1 MRAPEFWRHDG
12 ATARALAPLAAL
24 WRWGAARRL
33 ERAESYRPAVPVI
46 CVGNVVAGGAGKT
59 PVAIALARRLAEA
72 GRTPHLLTRGH
83 GGTEIGPRQVD
94 PVRHDAARVGDEAL
108 LLAEAAPT
116 WVARDRR
123 EGAVAAVA
131 TGADLLIMDDG
142 FQSGAL
148 TLDLALLVADGGY
161 GFGNGR
167 AIPAGPCREA
177 PTTALA
183 RADALVIVG
192 PDRAGLGALAARH
205 DLPVLGARLVPAPGA
220 PDLAGRRL
228 VAFAGIGLPEK
239 FFATLTGLGAEL
251 VLTRAFP
258 DHHPFRRAEIEDL
271 LAEAEARGAVAITT
285 AKDRVRLPADLRDRV
300 AMLPVELAWDDPA
313 ALSPLLD
320 RIGVTA

>member
-12 ATARALAPLAAL
+12 RAARALAPLAAL

-33 ERAESYRPAVPVI
+33 EQAESYRPAVPVI
-46 CVGNVVAGGAGKT
+46 CIGNVVAGGAGKT
-59 PVAIALARRLAEA
+59 PVAIALARRLTAA
-72 GRTPHLLTRGH
+72 GRRPHLLTRGH

-123 EGAVAAVA
+123 EGAIAAVA
-131 TGADLLIMDDG
+131 TGADLLVMDDG

-148 TLDLALLVADGGY
+148 TLDLALLVADGTY

-167 AIPAGPCREA
+167 VIPAGPCREPPA
-177 PTTALA
+177 TALA

-192 PDRAGLGALAARH
+192 PDRAGLARH
-205 DLPVLGARLVPAPGA
+205 AGAHGLPVLHARLVPSAPA
-220 PDLAGRRL
+220 PDFAGQA
-228 VAFAGIGLPEK
+228 VMAFAGIGLPEK
-239 FFATLTGLGAEL
+239 FFTTLAETGAEL
-251 VLTRAFP
+251 RRTRAFP
-258 DHHPFRRAEIEDL
+258 DHHPYRRAEIEAL
-271 LAEAEARGAVAITT
+271 LAEAESLDARLVTT
-285 AKDRVRLPADLRDRV
+285 AKDRVRLPADLRERV
-300 AMLPVELAWDDPA
+300 AELPVELAWDQPS